1 MSGRRKLTRAELLRA
16 GGGAALALFLVS
28 CGGESRSAA
37 SPPGELRPDPDGL
50 LDLPPG
56 FSYRILAPKGSELRD
71 GLTCPGNHDGMGSF
85 AGPGDGTVV
94 VVRNHEL
101 TSEIAEPLPGK
112 RPFDPGESGCTTAVV
127 VDSERNQLDAYLT
140 SSGTRRNCGGGV
152 TPWGTWL
159 TCEETDDDGHGY
171 VFEVQWDDPENELSR
186 QPIDAMGR
194 FSHEAVAFDPEA
206 GLWYLT
212 EDDQSDEVSFLY
224 RFRPDDAR
232 PRPGALHAGGGL
244 EAAVVDDGGRV
255 SWARVEPERAHESAD
270 DAGASR
276 FRRLE
281 GCAFSEGALWFA
293 DTSGGEE
300 GIGAIYRYRPAV
312 EHLELV
318 VASRSEDQLD
328 KPDNIGVAPS
338 GRILTAED
346 GGGDNRLI
354 GVSKTG
360 RLTVFAHAGEEL
372 AGPCFSPD
380 GRTLFLNL
388 YETGMTLA
396 IRGPFAERL
405 GA

>member
-1 MSGRRKLTRAELLRA
+1 MNGRRELTRAELLRA

-37 SPPGELRPDPDGL
+37 GPPGDLRPDPDEL

-56 FSYRILAPKGSELRD
+56 FSYRILAPKGSELGD
-71 GLTCPGNHDGMGSF
+71 GLTCPGNHDGMGTFS
-85 AGPGDGTVV
+85 GPGGTVV

-101 TSEIAEPLPGK
+101 RSEIAEPLPGK

-224 RFRPDDAR
+224 RFRPDDSR

-244 EAAVVDDGGRV
+244 EAASVGDDGLV
-255 SWARVEPERAHESAD
+255 SWVSVEPERANESAD

-312 EHLELV
+312 EQLELV

-360 RLTVFAHAGEEL
+360 RLTVFAHAERS
-372 AGPCFSPD
+372 SPAPASH
-380 GRTLFLNL
+380 RTDARSSS
-388 YETGMTLA
+388 TSTRA
-396 IRGPFAERL
+396 A
-405 GA
+405 

>member
-1 MSGRRKLTRAELLRA
+1 MSGRRKLTRAELLQA

-28 CGGESRSAA
+28 CGGESRPAA
-37 SPPGELRPDPDGL
+37 SPPGDLRPDPDEL

-71 GLTCPGNHDGMGSF
+71 GLTCPGNHDGMGTFS
-85 AGPGDGTVV
+85 GPGGTVV

-101 TSEIAEPLPGK
+101 MSEIAEPLPGK
-112 RPFDPGESGCTTAVV
+112 RPFDPGESGCTSAVV

-159 TCEETDDDGHGY
+159 TCEETDDGGHGY
-171 VFEVQWDDPENELSR
+171 VFEVQWDDPENELSG
-186 QPIDAMGR
+186 QPIAAMGR

-212 EDDQSDEVSFLY
+212 EDDQIDEVSFLY
-224 RFRPDDAR
+224 RFRPDDSR

-244 EAAVVDDGGRV
+244 EAASVGDDDLV
-255 SWARVEPERAHESAD
+255 SWVSVEPERAHESAD

-354 GVSKTG
+354 GVSKAG
-360 RLTVFAHAGEEL
+360 RLTVFATAGEEL

-380 GRTLFLNL
+380 GHTLFLNL
-388 YETGMTLA
+388 YESGMTLA